1 MNWEFLEVVNLIRL
15 FHFYHIK
22 WNFNVKFSKQILLFN
37 KQKNVTTDFLSNQY
51 PLKIVQISFYV
62 LNSIID
68 SFMSLLPSTELVD
81 RLSSVYTTHRLVA
94 NLPVLREPFV
104 KYDRLNIQ
112 PLIFHLLKTR
122 EGVARVEYIF

>member
-1 MNWEFLEVVNLIRL
+1 
-15 FHFYHIK
+15 
-22 WNFNVKFSKQILLFN
+22 
-37 KQKNVTTDFLSNQY
+37 
-51 PLKIVQISFYV
+51 
-62 LNSIID
+62 
-68 SFMSLLPSTELVD
+68 MSLLPSTELVD
-81 RLSSVYTTHRLVA
+81 HLSSVYTTHRLVA